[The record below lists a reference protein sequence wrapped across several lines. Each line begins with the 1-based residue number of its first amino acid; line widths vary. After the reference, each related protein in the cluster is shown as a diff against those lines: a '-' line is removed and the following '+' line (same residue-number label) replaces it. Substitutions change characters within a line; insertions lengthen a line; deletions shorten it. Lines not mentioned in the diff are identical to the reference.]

1 MHELL
6 VGTREVQQLIY
17 DKRELSDIRGQAIKD
32 GMTTLKQDGI
42 MKILE
47 GFSDYAQLLR
57 IISEWQIVVKKPVVF
72 PCFFG
77 NVS

>member
-1 MHELL
+1 M
-6 VGTREVQQLIY
+6 GTREGQQLIY

-42 MKILE
+42 MKILK

-57 IISEWQIVVKKPVVF
+57 IISE
-72 PCFFG
+72 
-77 NVS
+77 